1 MLNGFD
7 EQTKP
12 LDDYERDV
20 LLPIITK
27 GLRTKIGKQRAVT
40 NSYII
45 TSLKEKG
52 FKKLQPA
59 RVRKIINHIRVN
71 GILVNLVASSNGYYI
86 EPDREE
92 RKKYAQSIRQRA
104 EAILAVL
111 NYIEL

>member
-1 MLNGFD
+1 MINGFD

-40 NSYII
+40 NSHII
-45 TSLKEKG
+45 TSLKQKG

-71 GILVNLVASSNGYYI
+71 GILINLVASSNGYYI
-86 EPDREE
+86 EPNREE
-92 RKKYAQSIRQRA
+92 RNLPTDRTDRFDP
-104 EAILAVL
+104 
-111 NYIEL
+111 